1 MIYIKLLSNCCEEA
15 PKGERNSKP
24 LAFLF
29 CSHLMEQTAYVPPP
43 QALPEL
49 PCFHLPSTFAG
60 IKFVLILF
68 FIDCLKSNCHTQ
80 TMLNMDIM
88 KSRYKMHLFVKIKFI
103 ILGKNAFKCILGKEP
118 I

>member
-1 MIYIKLLSNCCEEA
+1 MYIKVLSNCCEEA
-15 PKGERNSKP
+15 LKGEMHFKP

-29 CSHLMEQTAYVPPP
+29 CSHLMYQTAYVSPL

-49 PCFHLPSTFAG
+49 PCFHLPSAFAG
-60 IKFVLILF
+60 MKFVLILF

-88 KSRYKMHLFVKIKFI
+88 KSRHKMHLSVEIKFI
-103 ILGKNAFKCILGKEP
+103 MLGKNAFKCVIGKEP
-118 I
+118 V